1 VFHCAG
7 ILDDGALL
15 QQSWERF
22 ECVLSPKLEG
32 ACHLHRLTAHQPLDL
47 FVLFSSV
54 ASIFGSEGQ
63 ANHAAA
69 NGFLDAMAQYRQSRG
84 LPALSVNWGPW
95 SETGAAVQLRV
106 VDRKSKMGVRGISTR
121 EGLQALE
128 TLIAD
133 GRAQAMVA
141 PIEWKQYFANRL
153 ESQGDAYRPLL
164 RELRTLHAAKSTT
177 AAAHKKKNPSWLPQ
191 LESAAPAQ
199 RMQLLVDLIG
209 ERVKC
214 TLGIG
219 GGQEIDPKQPLPEL
233 GLDSLL
239 SIELRNSLGASLTHT
254 LPATLL
260 FNFPTL
266 EALAGFICR
275 EVFGD
280 LPETEPARKADF
292 VPANI
297 LDDIEALSDEE
308 VDRQLNLRAAG
319 GVR

>member
-1 VFHCAG
+1 M
-7 ILDDGALL
+7 
-15 QQSWERF
+15 
-22 ECVLSPKLEG
+22 
-32 ACHLHRLTAHQPLDL
+32 
-47 FVLFSSV
+47 FVLFSSI

-69 NGFLDAMAQYRQSRG
+69 NAFLDAMAQYRQARG

-106 VDRKSKMGVRGISTR
+106 VERKWKMGVRGISTR
-121 EGLQALE
+121 DGLEALE

-141 PIEWKQYFANRL
+141 PIEWKEYFANRL
-153 ESQGDAYRPLL
+153 ESKEDMGRPLL
-164 RELRTLHAAKSTT
+164 RELRTLHAVKSTT
-177 AAAHKKKNPSWLPQ
+177 GTAQKRKNPSWLPQ
-191 LESAAPAQ
+191 LESAAPVQ

-209 ERVKC
+209 ERVKS
-214 TLGIG
+214 TLGIAG
-219 GGQEIDPKQPLPEL
+219 RQEIDPKQPLQEL

-239 SIELRNSLGASLTHT
+239 SIELRNSLGASLSQT

-266 EALAGFICR
+266 EALAGYISR

-280 LPETEPARKADF
+280 LPEEEPPGNADF
-292 VPANI
+292 APTNL

-308 VDRQLNLRAAG
+308 VDRQLSLRAAG
-319 GVR
+319 GAR

>member
-1 VFHCAG
+1 
-7 ILDDGALL
+7 
-15 QQSWERF
+15 
-22 ECVLSPKLEG
+22 
-32 ACHLHRLTAHQPLDL
+32 
-47 FVLFSSV
+47 
-54 ASIFGSEGQ
+54 
-63 ANHAAA
+63 
-69 NGFLDAMAQYRQSRG
+69 
-84 LPALSVNWGPW
+84 
-95 SETGAAVQLRV
+95 
-106 VDRKSKMGVRGISTR
+106 
-121 EGLQALE
+121 
-128 TLIAD
+128 
-133 GRAQAMVA
+133 
-141 PIEWKQYFANRL
+141 
-153 ESQGDAYRPLL
+153 
-164 RELRTLHAAKSTT
+164 
-177 AAAHKKKNPSWLPQ
+177 
-191 LESAAPAQ
+191 
-199 RMQLLVDLIG
+199 MQLLVDLIG
-209 ERVKC
+209 ERVKS

-275 EVFGD
+275 GVFGD